1 MISFCPD
8 FVNAHRFS
16 RCRLLEAGTAGVV
29 GLCLPSLLKADQKP
43 GNLGG
48 VPSTSSS
55 CTSLAV
61 RRIWIRLT

>member
-16 RCRLLEAGTAGVV
+16 RRRLLEAGTAGVV

-43 GNLGG
+43 GTLR